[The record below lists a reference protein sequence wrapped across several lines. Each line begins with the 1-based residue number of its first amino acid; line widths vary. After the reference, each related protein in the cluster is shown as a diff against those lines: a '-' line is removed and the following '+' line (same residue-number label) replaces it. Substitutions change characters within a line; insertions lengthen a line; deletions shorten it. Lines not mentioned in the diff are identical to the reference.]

1 MSTDLLHKEKTSI
14 KFVLK
19 NRISSPVQLIMSQKT
34 PTLTLLKG
42 VLQFPPSNST
52 EYNCVQHTLINYDVK

>member
-19 NRISSPVQLIMSQKT
+19 KQNFFSSSTDYVTKN